1 MTTFSILSNTI
12 KTRRTTKPA
21 LFNGNKIPDVQVE
34 QLLELADWAPTHTYS
49 EPWRFVVYSGN
60 RVNEFSKQHALLYQQ
75 FTPADKFMQGKFDSI
90 IANGEN
96 ASHIIICIMKRTN
109 QKLPAIEEIAAASCA
124 IQNILLGATAL
135 GIATLWGTGGMILH
149 PAMKNHFQLDEA
161 DEIMGQLFLGYSDE
175 KIEGRRKIA
184 LTEKVIWER

>member
-1 MTTFSILSNTI
+1 MSNFSILSDTI

-21 LFNGNKIPDVQVE
+21 LFNGSKIPDEQIE

-60 RVNEFSKQHALLYQQ
+60 KVNEFSKQHALLYQQ

-90 IANGEN
+90 IANGEKS
-96 ASHIIICIMKRTN
+96 SHIIICIMKRTN
-109 QKLPAIEEIAAASCA
+109 EKLPAIEEIAAASCA

-135 GIATLWGTGGMILH
+135 GIATIWG
-149 PAMKNHFQLDEA
+149 QE
-161 DEIMGQLFLGYSDE
+161 
-175 KIEGRRKIA
+175 
-184 LTEKVIWER
+184 V